1 VKRIYTRGS
10 GAGGQNR
17 NRRETVV
24 ELTHLPTNIK
34 VHSES
39 QRTQEQNEKI
49 AWEELTKRVSEH
61 YRNLSDKKVSNNRR
75 AQIGSGHRGDKIR
88 TYNFKSGMV
97 KDHRNNKKCN
107 LNIFLRGNIDLL
119 S

>member
-1 VKRIYTRGS
+1 MRRIYTRGS

-24 ELTHLPTNIK
+24 ELVHIPTGIK
-34 VHSES
+34 VHSET

-61 YRNLSDKKVSNNRR
+61 YRDINDKKLSDNRKN
-75 AQIGSGHRGDKIR
+75 QIGSGYRGDKIR
-88 TYNFKSGMV
+88 TYNFKNGIA
-97 KDHRNNKKCN
+97 KDHRNNKKCD
-107 LNIFLRGNIDLL
+107 LNKFLRGNIDLL
-119 S
+119 C

>member
-1 VKRIYTRGS
+1 MKRIYTRGS

-17 NRRETVV
+17 NRRQTVV
-24 ELTHLPTNIK
+24 ELIHNPTGIK

-49 AWEELTKRVSEH
+49 AWDELSKRVSKF
-61 YRNLSDKKVSNNRR
+61 YKKLSDKKVSNKRKS
-75 AQIGSGHRGDKIR
+75 QIGSGHRGDKIR
-88 TYNFKSGMV
+88 TYNFKSGTV

-107 LNIFLRGNIDLL
+107 LNMFLRGNIDLMC
-119 S
+119 